1 MTTED
6 AKRWLNRAYTIE
18 KRLQELETLVNR
30 NREHAKGLSGSGQYN
45 NIGKSSTRLNRTEN
59 AFMKLADI
67 EHRYDSQVQE
77 LEKATKEISD
87 AIAELNDDELE
98 VVLIHRYLLFDTAE
112 QTAELM
118 NYSVSTIKR
127 RTKKA
132 IEKMCDILCSY
143 V

>member
-1 MTTED
+1 MTAED
-6 AKRWLNRAYTIE
+6 TKRWLNRAYTIE

-30 NREHAKGLSGSGQYN
+30 NREHAEGLSMSGQYN
-45 NIGKSSTRLNRTEN
+45 NIGKSSTRLNRAEN

-77 LEKATKEISD
+77 LEKATQEISN